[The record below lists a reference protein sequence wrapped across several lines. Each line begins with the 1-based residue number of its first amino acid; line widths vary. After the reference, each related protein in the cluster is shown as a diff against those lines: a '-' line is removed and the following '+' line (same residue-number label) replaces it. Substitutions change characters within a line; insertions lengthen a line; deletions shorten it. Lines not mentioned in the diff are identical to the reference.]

1 MRLRRGRAED
11 APAMVQVKSILAMGD
26 GKEGGFLLGADESQY
41 VAFLQNDI
49 VYILEDDA
57 GKVAGFSIVLRD
69 ATIRQSDLWTKK
81 DQVEMEGLP
90 DNAFEQFQVAYFE
103 QLAVLPGV
111 RFRTYSKDLALFALH
126 EAFKDHQLMFATVV
140 VAPMR
145 NLASLPF
152 LRGAGF
158 RLVGE
163 IDEYYSEY
171 GDIRSSVYL
180 LTRPELQ
187 SRLLNSLHAIA
198 QKILGDEATEI
209 L

>member
-1 MRLRRGRAED
+1 
-11 APAMVQVKSILAMGD
+11 MVRVKTALSMGD
-26 GKEGGFLLGADESQY
+26 GKEGGFLLGADEALY
-41 VAFLQNDI
+41 ATFIVHDI
-49 VYILEDDA
+49 VYVLEDEE
-57 GKVAGFSIVLRD
+57 GLVSGFSIVLRD
-69 ATIRQSDLWTKK
+69 ATIRESELWTKK
-81 DQVEMEGLP
+81 DQIELEGLP
-90 DNAFEQFQVAYFE
+90 EGAFESYHVAYFE

-111 RFRTYSKDLALFALH
+111 QFRTYAKDLALFALH
-126 EAFKDHQLMFATVV
+126 EAFKDHELMFATVV
-140 VAPMR
+140 IAPMR

-163 IDEYYSEY
+163 IDEYYPEY

-187 SRLLNSLHAIA
+187 ARLVSSLHEIA
-198 QKILGDEATEI
+198 QKILGDEARGV